1 MNFTGD
7 GCMDCPGHSAKYCT
21 YTVMNQA
28 DKKILAMEMID
39 KRECQ
44 LKSGI
49 MEAEGFKRL
58 IASLQAHGVDVQE
71 IVADAHPQIS
81 SIMSKT

>member
-1 MNFTGD
+1 
-7 GCMDCPGHSAKYCT
+7 MDSPGHSAKYCT
-21 YTVMNQA
+21 YTVMNQT
-28 DKKILAMEMID
+28 DKEIIAMEID

-49 MEAEGFKRL
+49 MEAEGFKRS

-71 IVADAHPQIS
+71 IVTDAHTQIS

>member
-1 MNFTGD
+1 MIDHNLHLLKSFVNFTGD
-7 GCMDCPGHSAKYCT
+7 GRMDSPGHSAKYCT

-28 DKKILAMEMID
+28 DKKILAMEIID

-49 MEAEGFKRL
+49 MEAEGFKR
-58 IASLQAHGVDVQE
+58 
-71 IVADAHPQIS
+71 
-81 SIMSKT
+81 SI

>member
-1 MNFTGD
+1 
-7 GCMDCPGHSAKYCT
+7 MDSPGHSAKYCT

-28 DKKILAMEMID
+28 DKKILAMEIID

-49 MEAEGFKRL
+49 MEAEGFKRS
-58 IASLQAHGVDVQE
+58 IASLQMLMYKKLLQMHTHKY
-71 IVADAHPQIS
+71 HPS
-81 SIMSKT
+81 